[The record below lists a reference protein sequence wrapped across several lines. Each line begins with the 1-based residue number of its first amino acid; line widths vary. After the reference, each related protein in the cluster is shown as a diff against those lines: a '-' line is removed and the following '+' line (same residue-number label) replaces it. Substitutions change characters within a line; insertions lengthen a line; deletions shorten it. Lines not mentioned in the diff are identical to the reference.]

1 MIVNRRMSR
10 VVSVHSSIMRFR
22 YFWRPEC
29 GAWKDRDCTGL
40 SLSGRDSGNYTST
53 THGDYDGKHH
63 AGTVDDRVR
72 QQDQELGTGPSH
84 FHGNLQSVSRRRY
97 SRFSGWFSA
106 VRRARTVR
114 ARSAVA
120 VEYQESQRERY
131 LKKSNNFER

>member
-1 MIVNRRMSR
+1 MSR

-72 QQDQELGTGPSH
+72 NKTKSLGQDLPIFTATYRVLAGADTPASLGGFLLYDEREQFEL
-84 FHGNLQSVSRRRY
+84 
-97 SRFSGWFSA
+97 A
-106 VRRARTVR
+106 
-114 ARSAVA
+114 
-120 VEYQESQRERY
+120 QR
-131 LKKSNNFER
+131 